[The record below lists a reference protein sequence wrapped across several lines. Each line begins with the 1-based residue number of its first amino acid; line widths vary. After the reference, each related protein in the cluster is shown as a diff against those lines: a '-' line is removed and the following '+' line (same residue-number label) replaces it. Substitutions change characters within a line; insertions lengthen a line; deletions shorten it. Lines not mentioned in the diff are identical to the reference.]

1 MRPYPERFFFAD
13 PPDREEGDDTV
24 KGWGTGIQNSPQM
37 GAITLSLPE
46 IRFVSCSVG
55 ELEWTVRFGPH
66 CVNHL
71 RLTMLTAS
79 RMPPATW
86 QKLETGVKERTAPT
100 EYGESLPVILIP
112 PLLWSRRR
120 SWPHP
125 PAGTP
130 VVGLPSNR

>member
-1 MRPYPERFFFAD
+1 M
-13 PPDREEGDDTV
+13 
-24 KGWGTGIQNSPQM
+24 
-37 GAITLSLPE
+37 LSLPE

-55 ELEWTVRFGPH
+55 ELERTVHFGPH

-71 RLTMLTAS
+71 RLTMLTAN
-79 RMPPATW
+79 RMPRATW
-86 QKLETGVKERTAPT
+86 QKLETGVKERAAPP

-112 PLLWSRRR
+112 PPMWSPRQ
-120 SWPHP
+120 SWPHQ